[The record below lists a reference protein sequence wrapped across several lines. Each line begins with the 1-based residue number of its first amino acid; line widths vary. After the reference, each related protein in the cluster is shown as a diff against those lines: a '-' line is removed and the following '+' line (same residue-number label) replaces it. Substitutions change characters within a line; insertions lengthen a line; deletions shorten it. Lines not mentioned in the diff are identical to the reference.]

1 VGSWSA
7 VRECFEQDN
16 NGNSIAG
23 DAYVSDTRN
32 SVIHSSGPFVA
43 TIGVENLVVVATPDA
58 VLVMP
63 TSRSQDVKKV
73 IAHLEGQNRT
83 QLL

>member
-1 VGSWSA
+1 
-7 VRECFEQDN
+7 
-16 NGNSIAG
+16 
-23 DAYVSDTRN
+23 
-32 SVIHSSGPFVA
+32 
-43 TIGVENLVVVATPDA
+43 VENLVVVATPDA

-73 IAHLEGQNRT
+73 IAHLEGLNRT